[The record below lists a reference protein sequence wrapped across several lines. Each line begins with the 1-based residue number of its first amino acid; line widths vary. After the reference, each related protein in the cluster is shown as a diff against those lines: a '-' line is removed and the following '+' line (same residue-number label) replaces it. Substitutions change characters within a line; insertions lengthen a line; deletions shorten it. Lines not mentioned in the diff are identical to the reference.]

1 MNRPMPGRPPVAIVI
16 ALTAMAVLPGL
27 FRGRK
32 RFEGHGRELSTY
44 RKAVLSYTGSI
55 DGILA
60 DMSDVVDRLRTRDVE
75 IDEAIDRL
83 AAGEEE
89 LDAITGEMQEMSAP
103 EELHSLHIEYEL
115 NLERALRGIV
125 TAERGCGLTR
135 QRHRP
140 PEDDE
145 PFAYWKRAQ
154 ANIVHARMRMQEIA
168 EVLLA
173 WEPGLPAVAD
183 VSARVHRP
191 TRAQQS

>member
-1 MNRPMPGRPPVAIVI
+1 MPRRPPVAIVV
-16 ALTAMAVLPGL
+16 ALTAVAVLPAL

-32 RFEGHGRELSTY
+32 RFEGHGRELSAY
-44 RKAVLSYTGSI
+44 RKAVLAYTGRI

-60 DMSDVVDRLRTRDVE
+60 DMSDVVERLRTRDVE

-89 LDAITGEMQEMSAP
+89 LDAITGDMQEMSAP
-103 EELHSLHIEYEL
+103 EDLHSLHIEYEL

-145 PFAYWKRAQ
+145 PFAYWKRAH
-154 ANIVHARMRMQEIA
+154 ANIVHARMRMEEIA

-183 VSARVHRP
+183 VSARVHR
-191 TRAQQS
+191 TSRAQQG

>member
-1 MNRPMPGRPPVAIVI
+1 MPRRPPVSLLL
-16 ALTAMAVLPGL
+16 ALTVVAVMPGI
-27 FRGRK
+27 FRGRR
-32 RFEGHGRELSTY
+32 RFEGHGRELSGY
-44 RKAVLSYTGSI
+44 RSRVVSYTGRI
-55 DGILA
+55 DGILT
-60 DMSDVVDRLRTRDVE
+60 DMADVVERLRTRDVE

-83 AAGEEE
+83 AAGEDE
-89 LDAITGEMQEMSAP
+89 LDAITGEMQEMEAP
-103 EELHSLHIEYEL
+103 EDLHALHIEYEL

-145 PFAYWKRAQ
+145 PFAYWKRAH
-154 ANIVHARMRMQEIA
+154 ANIVHARLRMQEIA

-173 WEPGLPAVAD
+173 WEPGLPAIAD

-191 TRAQQS
+191 KRAREA

>member
-1 MNRPMPGRPPVAIVI
+1 MPRRPPI
-16 ALTAMAVLPGL
+16 ALLVGLTALALLPAM
-27 FRGRK
+27 FRGRR
-32 RFEGHGRELSTY
+32 RFEGHGRELSRY
-44 RKAVLSYTGSI
+44 RSSVHSFTGRI
-55 DGILA
+55 DGVLA
-60 DMSDVVDRLRTRDVE
+60 DMADVVERLRTRDVDV
-75 IDEAIDRL
+75 DEAIDRL
-83 AAGEEE
+83 AAGEDE
-89 LDAITGEMQEMSAP
+89 LDAITGEMQEMEAP
-103 EELHSLHIEYEL
+103 EDLHALHIEYEL

-145 PFAYWKRAQ
+145 PFAYWKRAH

-173 WEPGLPAVAD
+173 WEPGLPTVAD

-191 TRAQQS
+191 TRVEQA